1 MATNSGGSGPPGP
14 GAAGGGAAGGPAR
27 PSRGSTLPIRGG
39 KREVKAYALTE
50 DELTTLGAI
59 QGLSAL
65 FFTFA
70 GACGGFWLSVKQQL
84 EFAGAGVA
92 PHTIAYWGGLQE
104 AAKYGAILCAV
115 IGLGLFIF
123 NGWRVRRI
131 KRSTVH

>member
-1 MATNSGGSGPPGP
+1 
-14 GAAGGGAAGGPAR
+14 
-27 PSRGSTLPIRGG
+27 
-39 KREVKAYALTE
+39 VKAYALTE

-70 GACGGFWLSVKQQL
+70 GAGGGFWLSVKQQL
-84 EFAGAGVA
+84 AFADAEIA
-92 PHTIAYWGGLQE
+92 PKTMAYWGGLQE
-104 AAKYGAILCAV
+104 AAKYGAILCALL
-115 IGLGLFIF
+115 GLGLFLF